1 MYREY
6 VVDIIV
12 AKEHTLMLEYIL
24 QDVLLMIVLQQFSLA
39 CYGPWPLS

>member
-1 MYREY
+1 MQSEY

-12 AKEHTLMLEYIL
+12 AKEHTIKLEYIL

-39 CYGPWPLS
+39 CYGQWPLC